1 MCIGVHTHIPTR
13 ANTRVTKD
21 APGKIKIKKTTDP
34 GRNNQAFLCA
44 LKFVLFCIKVFITN
58 NGSMTGKEIKD
69 ADSKGREIQMMRTT
83 TVETNTHSYT
93 HRFQMKWGKKGS
105 WRNKILGKIAIL
117 AKSVRKFV
125 RKMK

>member
-1 MCIGVHTHIPTR
+1 
-13 ANTRVTKD
+13 
-21 APGKIKIKKTTDP
+21 
-34 GRNNQAFLCA
+34 
-44 LKFVLFCIKVFITN
+44 
-58 NGSMTGKEIKD
+58 MTGKEIKD

-105 WRNKILGKIAIL
+105 WRYKILEKIAIL

-125 RKMK
+125 RKIII